1 MLSLN
6 ASIESARAGE
16 AGKGFAVVAN
26 EVKELSRQ
34 TKSATKEI
42 ALKIDFI
49 QTQIKRV
56 EESVIITTKSVRDL
70 NKLTQ
75 SIASTVSRQTVFNE
89 EIAKIIKETGLK
101 LNAQFLTSL
110 P

>member
-1 MLSLN
+1 MNQSSNDIGEIVKVVSLITQQTNMLSLN

-70 NKLTQ
+70 NKLT
-75 SIASTVSRQTVFNE
+75 
-89 EIAKIIKETGLK
+89 
-101 LNAQFLTSL
+101 
-110 P
+110 

>member
-1 MLSLN
+1 LNQSSNDIGEIVKVVSLITQQTNMLSLN

-70 NKLTQ
+70 NKLT
-75 SIASTVSRQTVFNE
+75 
-89 EIAKIIKETGLK
+89 
-101 LNAQFLTSL
+101 
-110 P
+110 